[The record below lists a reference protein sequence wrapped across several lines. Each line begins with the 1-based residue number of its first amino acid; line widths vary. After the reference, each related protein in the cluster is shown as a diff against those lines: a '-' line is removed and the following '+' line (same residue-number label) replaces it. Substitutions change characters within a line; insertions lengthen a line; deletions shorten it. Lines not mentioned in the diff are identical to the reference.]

1 MEKDKRIVYLKNDIN
16 KKAFYSRNKGILN
29 AKGKYILVIDPDD
42 LILNNILIKAYQTAI
57 KYDLDIVQFYLMVGY
72 IRYPNLWSELRYKGG
87 IIKGNSEIRE
97 IFYYGISR
105 NLCDKLIRRETYI
118 KSIKFMK
125 KEYYELDFRVND
137 DDTAFFGLIH
147 VAESYG
153 FLEQIGYF
161 YKAKNPTVNN
171 YYKFLYSINSLFE
184 SMANIMKYFYFESD
198 NTIIEKNK
206 ICYKYF

>member
-1 MEKDKRIVYLKNDIN
+1 MKKDKRIVYLKNDIN

-72 IRYPNLWSELRYKGG
+72 IRYPNLLSELRYKGG

-125 KEYYELDFRVND
+125 K
-137 DDTAFFGLIH
+137 
-147 VAESYG
+147 
-153 FLEQIGYF
+153 
-161 YKAKNPTVNN
+161 
-171 YYKFLYSINSLFE
+171 
-184 SMANIMKYFYFESD
+184 NIMNLILELMMMILLFLV
-198 NTIIEKNK
+198 
-206 ICYKYF
+206 